1 MFKGLSTL
9 RKQEKKSAVVTEEA
23 KKLQAYLSKYSSA
36 AGRNL
41 TMQSQPSAMDNFSP
55 AGACEV
61 HCSINREQATSKPV
75 PYLRLSEL

>member
-9 RKQEKKSAVVTEEA
+9 RKQEKKSAVVTEET

-41 TMQSQPSAMDNFSP
+41 TMQSQPSAMHTLSP

-61 HCSINREQATSKPV
+61 HCSINREQATSRPLLC
-75 PYLRLSEL
+75 LRLGDS